1 MSLINQD
8 YYIICKSSDI
18 NSYIRVS
25 KDNSAPRLY
34 SKNGAIYACSLLNIK
49 ISKSNKLQQGRRV
62 DTSSSVSNDRYIHVK
77 ASVAIATDTNAFRVL
92 PDDGSMHLKHHM
104 ERQSNLINPFLI
116 NYDYNTM
123 TINNADTATATVDM
137 VTRDDINRIRTE
149 IMNDPN
155 ITRRMNHIFG
165 TP

>member
-8 YYIICKSSDI
+8 YYVICKSSDI

-25 KDNSAPRLY
+25 KDNPAPRLY

-49 ISKSNKLQQGRRV
+49 ISKLNKLQKGRRV
-62 DTSSSVSNDRYIHVK
+62 DSSSSVSNDRYIHVK
-77 ASVAIATDTNAFRVL
+77 TSVAIAPDTNAFRVL
-92 PDDGSMHLKHHM
+92 PDDSFTHPKHHM
-104 ERQSNLINPFLI
+104 ERQSNLFNPFLI
-116 NYDYNTM
+116 NYDYDTM
-123 TINNADTATATVDM
+123 TINDAGTDA

-149 IMNDPN
+149 IMNDPH